1 MLIKKNIPLLQNARI
16 QKYLYISEFS
26 FLIILLKFSIRE
38 LRNEK
43 KVELF
48 LISHFIF
55 IFYNFKKSDF
65 GMAGMSTDKGIAA
78 DLSFV
83 TGYRTHNLNEL
94 KEIYHA
100 KFRPKS

>member
-43 KVELF
+43 KVELI

-55 IFYNFKKSDF
+55 MIFNFKKTDF
-65 GMAGMSTDKGIAA
+65 GMAGMSTDTFHVEK
-78 DLSFV
+78 F
-83 TGYRTHNLNEL
+83 NL
-94 KEIYHA
+94 
-100 KFRPKS
+100 

>member
-43 KVELF
+43 KVELI

-55 IFYNFKKSDF
+55 MIFNFKKPDF
-65 GMAGMSTDKGIAA
+65 GMAGMSTDTSSI
-78 DLSFV
+78 
-83 TGYRTHNLNEL
+83 
-94 KEIYHA
+94 
-100 KFRPKS
+100 